1 MPHIQLIEQLTAEP
15 IPPGS
20 NILIEFD
27 AASHWFEA
35 STTITIGWLND
46 GGEIGYTLAT
56 QPPDSLRSQLERRG
70 LDVQGF
76 EANGKL
82 EIWDWYSATL
92 GQKSKEKFEQPSLK
106 IADLSIDFS
115 HSLKDYASEGT
126 VPEYLRILDNC
137 SVLAR
142 FNDNENNWVEFL
154 LTRIIP
160 RAPYLQSTLIIG
172 IMRGIHSDRVYR
184 ILEGAVEGVID
195 FKLDESG
202 EETRN
207 IIRIRRMRNVGFDS
221 RWHKLK
227 IGKNCEVTLEK

>member
-1 MPHIQLIEQLTAEP
+1 VPRIPLIEELTAEP

-20 NILIEFD
+20 NVLVEFD
-27 AASHWFEA
+27 ASSHWFEA
-35 STTITIGWLND
+35 STTIAIGWLK
-46 GGEIGYTLAT
+46 GEGEIGYTLAT
-56 QPPDSLRSQLERRG
+56 QPPDSLRSQIKRLG
-70 LDVQGF
+70 LDVQEF

-106 IADLSIDFS
+106 VADLSIEMS
-115 HSLKDYASEGT
+115 QGLKEIVSVGT
-126 VPEYLRILDNC
+126 IPEYLRILDNC

-142 FNDNENNWVEFL
+142 FNDNENTWVEFL

-160 RAPYLQSTLIIG
+160 RAFYLRSTLIIG

-184 ILEGAVEGVID
+184 LLEGAVEGVVD

-202 EETRN
+202 QETRN
-207 IIRIRRMRNVGFDS
+207 IIRVRRMRNIGFDS

-227 IGKNCEVTLEK
+227 VGKSFEVTLEK